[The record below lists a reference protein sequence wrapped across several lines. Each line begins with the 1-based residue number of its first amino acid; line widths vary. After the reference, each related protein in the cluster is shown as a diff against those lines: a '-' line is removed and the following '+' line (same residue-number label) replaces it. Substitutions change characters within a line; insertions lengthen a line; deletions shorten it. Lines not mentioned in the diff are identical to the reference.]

1 MLVSNSRAYLRAFFA
16 GPRDCRLAISSF
28 EFRRVSPRLSEPAAP
43 VRSSAS
49 RSSIR
54 RSIPRRAN
62 RSIRVYA
69 DADLRPVSVEAL
81 RIAKTVGSHG
91 SNSVGEDREDREDR
105 DGHEDREDRDETD
118 PAILMIRSLSG
129 DIEPVIDD
137 IAGEWSIVSAE
148 LLDIVDESG
157 LTGLTGLTALDQSCL
172 SALDQSCLSAL
183 SGLTAFDQSCL
194 SGLSGLSGLLG
205 PLDLSDSQDL

>member
-16 GPRDCRLAISSF
+16 GPRDCRLAMSSF
-28 EFRRVSPRLSEPAAP
+28 EFRRVSPRLFEHAAS
-43 VRSSAS
+43 VRPSAS

-69 DADLRPVSVEAL
+69 DADPRPVSVEAL
-81 RIAKTVGSHG
+81 RISKTVGSHG
-91 SNSVGEDREDREDR
+91 SNSVGEDREDR
-105 DGHEDREDRDETD
+105 DGREDREDREDREETD

-129 DIEPVIDD
+129 DIGPVIED

-157 LTGLTGLTALDQSCL
+157 LSGLTVL
-172 SALDQSCLSAL
+172 SA
-183 SGLTAFDQSCL
+183 LTAFDQSCL
-194 SGLSGLSGLLG
+194 SGLSALTAFDRSCLLGLSGLLG
-205 PLDLSDSQDL
+205 PLDSPDPPDSPDL